1 MAAATSPTLNNLR
14 AQVSAIRKSA
24 VDAKVFA
31 ISSAGR
37 WIGPTDNIVSGQY
50 IRVYQ
55 CDSPLQMRLALQQ
68 ANQNADTT
76 VLVTPPDSPA
86 LSDDILARVALR
98 KVVPLNAWQIVLSLF
113 NAKTVDP
120 RIARDNFLAD
130 LLLEYADGDFPPATS
145 GLLDAETVWN
155 ILLRNCLALPNSNP
169 DIRDILHAA
178 AANNLAARW
187 QAATPEFRAAAARW
201 IAQTAGDTASII
213 LTSLATTHGAH
224 VLAIGLVIEVVYH
237 DAIGSQLDKAA
248 GRLEAYAGIS
258 HLSLSDARQW
268 QTAALSALPDISASA
283 AQKSIEDAQNIL
295 IQIGAGD
302 HAWLSANLDSA
313 LEQRLSR
320 LARAITAHVDARSTT
335 LSDELCNLYNAVFE
349 HRLAR
354 QPDRRFERVQMA
366 IRLARWLANQ
376 LVAAPTT
383 SMPLVDLARQYAS
396 DGGFVDWARQVLRG
410 GEPNPE
416 LAAAFTR
423 LVNRVTDFRQ
433 LQNQR
438 FAAALNEC
446 STPGSSDSGLIPVE
460 NILTQI
466 VAPAARAAPILLL
479 LLDAMS
485 WAVFQELRTDLQLH
499 HWYEY
504 GIEPHRPIGL
514 SALPSVTEVC
524 RTSLFCGSL
533 RRGQAADEV
542 HGFATHPALLA
553 QSKPAHPPRLFHKA
567 ALQGDE
573 DSSLASD
580 IRAAI
585 SNDNQRLVGIVI
597 NAIDD
602 HLDKGDQTD
611 AIWTMQYIRTLA
623 PILAAARDA
632 ERLVILLSD
641 HGHILDRQ
649 TELCPAEDGLRW
661 RRPGT
666 PLINGEIEIQS
677 PRVLLPPSG
686 RVVLPWSETLRY
698 GPKKNGYHG
707 GATPQEMLTPISFLW
722 SQPTPPQ
729 ALVELSQADVPSWW
743 TEPTVA
749 IAVSA
754 PAATNRPPPQTT
766 PVAAPTL
773 FDSPPIPVA
782 HPQTPQPEAPWI
794 AALLECQLFK
804 TQKLRT
810 ARANIADAIVRA
822 FLAALF
828 NRGGTMTTQALA
840 AAINVPEYRLP
851 GLLAGLQRLLNIEA
865 YAIIERDPV
874 ASTVKLN
881 VDLLKKQFELAS

>member
-24 VDAKVFA
+24 PDAKVFA

-37 WIGPTDNIVSGQY
+37 WIGPTDNLISGQPMW
-50 IRVYQ
+50 VYQ

-68 ANQNADTT
+68 TDQNANTT
-76 VLVTPPDSPA
+76 VLVTPPDSLA

-98 KVVPLNAWQIVLSLF
+98 KVVPLNAWQIALSLF

-178 AANNLAARW
+178 AEDNLAARW
-187 QAATPEFRAAAARW
+187 QAATPEFRAAATRW

-213 LTSLATTHGAH
+213 LTSLAAAHGAH
-224 VLAIGLVIEVVYH
+224 VLAIGLAIEVVYH

-248 GRLEAYAGIS
+248 GRLEAHAGIS
-258 HLSLSDARQW
+258 HLSVAAARQW

-302 HAWLSANLDSA
+302 HAWLSANLDCA

-376 LVAAPTT
+376 LVAVPTPSAT
-383 SMPLVDLARQYAS
+383 LADLARQYAS

-433 LQNQR
+433 LQNQS
-438 FAAALNEC
+438 FATALNERF
-446 STPGSSDSGLIPVE
+446 TPGSSDSGLIPVE

-466 VAPAARAAPILLL
+466 VAPAAHAAPVLLL

-499 HWYEY
+499 NWYEH
-504 GIEPHRPIGL
+504 GLQSHRLISL

-533 RRGQAADEV
+533 RRGQAADEAQ
-542 HGFATHPALLA
+542 GFANHPALLA
-553 QSKPAHPPRLFHKA
+553 ESKSAHPPRLFHKA

-573 DSSLASD
+573 DSSLATD

-585 SNDNQRLVGIVI
+585 ANDNQRLVGIVI

-632 ERLVILLSD
+632 GRLVILLSD

-649 TELCPAEDGLRW
+649 SELCLAEDGLRW
-661 RRPGT
+661 HRPGT
-666 PLINGEIEIQS
+666 PLTNGEIEIQS

-686 RVVLPWSETLRY
+686 RVVVPWSETLRY

-722 SQPTPPQ
+722 SQPIPPQ
-729 ALVELSQADVPSWW
+729 PLKELSQADIPSWW

-754 PAATNRPPPQTT
+754 PAATNRPPPQTA

-782 HPQTPQPEAPWI
+782 HPQTSQPEAPWI

-804 TQKLRT
+804 AQKLRT
-810 ARANIADAIVRA
+810 ARANITDAIVRA